1 MFGQSID
8 VSGHFG
14 VKYEQKEECLSWLH
28 KNCKEGTVWRF
39 KRMHLVLKK
48 RRQLVCGKLNE
59 KEKNWELILYI
70 NVVIQETRT

>member
-28 KNCKEGTVWRF
+28 KNCKEDTV
-39 KRMHLVLKK
+39 
-48 RRQLVCGKLNE
+48 
-59 KEKNWELILYI
+59 
-70 NVVIQETRT
+70 